1 MEGRNWQRMTKS
13 QLVKELERQRNRETW
28 LQAIERIGQIGYYE
42 ANYESNRVESCSLEY
57 ARIYGMSVEEVIAA
71 QDSWEKILL
80 QIHPDDREYYEKV
93 DKAYRKGGSLD
104 VEYRI
109 IRKDGEIRN
118 IREIGVRAIDDS
130 SGIRTTFGIVQDI
143 TDHKKHAIDLEN
155 RDVLAQQAESI
166 TDIGHFIYD
175 LITDKYVY
183 ISPGFARIHGVS
195 CEEYL
200 ARVSSREDDIADVHA
215 DDYDRVAEVYEQ
227 HAIDGT
233 EFSIDY
239 RIHRADGEIRWI
251 REQSIAHRISNGI
264 AQQSIGVLQDI
275 TEQKHTET
283 KLLEAKESLEATVKQ
298 RTQELESTVGLLRE
312 EVKERQKMAAE
323 LEFLANHDALTG
335 LPSLRLCKDRLA
347 QSLAESRRNKQISAV
362 MFIDLDRFKEVNDKH
377 GHEYGDLVLKVV
389 ADRIRAEIRETDTV
403 ARIGGDEF
411 VVILSSVP
419 GLEIIERVAIQ
430 VIDQIAQP
438 IQVDQHDVEVSAS
451 VGIAL
456 YPENGNSPD
465 ELIRQADRAMYRVK
479 DSGKNSFAY
488 AVPE

>member
-1 MEGRNWQRMTKS
+1 MESRNLHRMTKS
-13 QLVKELERQRNRETW
+13 QLVEELERQRNRETL

-42 ANYESNRVESCSLEY
+42 GNYESDRIESCSVEY
-57 ARIYGMSVEEVIAA
+57 ARIYGMSVEEVIAS
-71 QDSWEKILL
+71 QDSREKILL

-104 VEYRI
+104 IEYRI
-109 IRKDGEIRN
+109 IRKDGAIRN

-130 SGIRTTFGIVQDI
+130 NEIRSAFGIVQDI
-143 TDHKKHAIDLEN
+143 TDHKKHAIDIEN
-155 RDVLAQQAESI
+155 RNVLAQQAESI

-175 LITDKYVY
+175 LITETYVY

-200 ARVSSREDDIADVHA
+200 TRARSQEDDIADIHA
-215 DDYDRVAEVYEQ
+215 DDYARVVEIYEQ
-227 HAIDGT
+227 HSRNGT

-251 REQSIAHRISNGI
+251 REQCIAHRLSNGI

-275 TEQKHTET
+275 TEQKNTEA
-283 KLLEAKESLEATVKQ
+283 KLLETKESLEAMVKQ
-298 RTQELESTVGLLRE
+298 RTQELESTVWLLRE

-335 LPSLRLCKDRLA
+335 LPSLRLCKDRIA

-362 MFIDLDRFKEVNDKH
+362 MFVDLDRFKEVNDKH
-377 GHEYGDLVLKVV
+377 GHEYGDAVLKVV
-389 ADRIRAEIRETDTV
+389 ANRIRAEIRETDTV

-419 GLEIIERVAIQ
+419 GLKIIERVATL

-438 IQVDQHDVEVSAS
+438 IRVDQQEVKVSAS
-451 VGIAL
+451 VGIAI
-456 YPENGNSPD
+456 YPENGNTPED
-465 ELIRQADRAMYRVK
+465 LIRQADRAMYRVK